1 VLYRSDPTKSPAKEL
16 KGQKAIPHVFKKI
29 RLKTVGEAEGGEE
42 AQTGNTDSGRVRHA
56 ASWNIGD
63 S

>member
-1 VLYRSDPTKSPAKEL
+1 MKPPEKEL

-29 RLKTVGEAEGGEE
+29 RLKTVGEAEGGAE
-42 AQTGNTDSGRVRHA
+42 AQTGSTDSGRVRHA
-56 ASWNIGD
+56 ASWNTGN